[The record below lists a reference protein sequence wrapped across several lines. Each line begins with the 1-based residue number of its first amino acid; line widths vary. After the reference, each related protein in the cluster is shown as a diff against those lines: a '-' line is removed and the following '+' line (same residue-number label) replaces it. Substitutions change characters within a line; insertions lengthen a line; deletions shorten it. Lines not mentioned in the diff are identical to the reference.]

1 MSVIGRKKNF
11 TNSNRTSATSNIGI
25 LLFIILLTQ
34 LLAMHVVAAEG
45 NFPTRNQKL
54 MANLKTPKSM
64 TTSYKTLMDNNH
76 VRGGGAAADN
86 KKNNNHASG
95 SAIRNALFP
104 IHGKEEVTKFLLI
117 GSIKFFVILALT
129 LTRDNKDT
137 MVVTEVGA
145 EAIAFLKVRMCVCKF
160 ALSRIPHSASI
171 ISQSHVI
178 QLVSQIYGVLPA
190 ATLFIALYSKMAT
203 LLEKKTLFYATCI
216 PFFVFFFL
224 FDAIIYPNKS
234 SIQPSLSTVY
244 GILGMKSDATGA
256 SVIFAKLFANWTS
269 ALFYIVAEVYSSV
282 SVGIL
287 FWQFANDVVSVQQA
301 KRFYPLFA
309 QMSGL
314 APILAGQYVVRYA
327 SKAGDFGESLHR
339 LTRMITFAG
348 VMICLMYKWA
358 NDFIERNT
366 SIASAGDVQ
375 KKKKKAKMTMV
386 ESARFLASSEYLRLI
401 ATLVLG
407 YGENYIA
414 IWSFSTAS

>member
-145 EAIAFLKVRMCVCKF
+145 EAIAFLKVSMCV
-160 ALSRIPHSASI
+160 
-171 ISQSHVI
+171 
-178 QLVSQIYGVLPA
+178 
-190 ATLFIALYSKMAT
+190 
-203 LLEKKTLFYATCI
+203 
-216 PFFVFFFL
+216 
-224 FDAIIYPNKS
+224 
-234 SIQPSLSTVY
+234 
-244 GILGMKSDATGA
+244 
-256 SVIFAKLFANWTS
+256 
-269 ALFYIVAEVYSSV
+269 YICHY
-282 SVGIL
+282 
-287 FWQFANDVVSVQQA
+287 
-301 KRFYPLFA
+301 
-309 QMSGL
+309 
-314 APILAGQYVVRYA
+314 
-327 SKAGDFGESLHR
+327 H
-339 LTRMITFAG
+339 
-348 VMICLMYKWA
+348 
-358 NDFIERNT
+358 
-366 SIASAGDVQ
+366 
-375 KKKKKAKMTMV
+375 
-386 ESARFLASSEYLRLI
+386 EYLKARP
-401 ATLVLG
+401 
-407 YGENYIA
+407 
-414 IWSFSTAS
+414 